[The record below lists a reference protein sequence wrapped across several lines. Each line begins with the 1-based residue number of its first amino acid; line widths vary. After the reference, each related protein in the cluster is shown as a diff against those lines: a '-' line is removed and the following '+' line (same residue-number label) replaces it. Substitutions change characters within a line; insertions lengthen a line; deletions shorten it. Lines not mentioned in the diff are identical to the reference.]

1 MITGNSE
8 FEGQMDMLFVA
19 LIVLICAIC
28 VTFVIRNRRR
38 ARRRL
43 AEIARR
49 GGSLCPRCGRYVSPG
64 AQACRHCLT
73 PVQMATARQ

>member
-1 MITGNSE
+1 
-8 FEGQMDMLFVA
+8 MDMLFVA

-38 ARRRL
+38 ARRL